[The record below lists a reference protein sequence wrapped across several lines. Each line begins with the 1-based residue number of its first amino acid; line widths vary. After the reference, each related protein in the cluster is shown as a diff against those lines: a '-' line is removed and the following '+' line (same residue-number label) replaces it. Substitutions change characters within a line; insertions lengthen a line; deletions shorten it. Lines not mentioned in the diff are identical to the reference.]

1 MSIPVLII
9 GPSGAGK
16 SASLRNLDPNR
27 VALINVLGKPLPFK
41 GARRFTSM
49 QTDNYATVRAAIK
62 KESNRDI
69 IVLDDVGYMMTNQ
82 FMRGHADNG
91 SGNERFQFFN
101 TLADNF
107 WKLIEDAKAVP
118 GDKRIY
124 FIMHE
129 EMNDFGKVKPKTVGK
144 LIDGTVCIEGMFAIC
159 LRALYLDG
167 KHIFKTQTDGNDV
180 AKSPMGMFESEIID
194 NDLAAVDDAI
204 VRYYE
209 IGRGAPLL
217 DK

>member
-1 MSIPVLII
+1 MAII
-9 GPSGAGK
+9 CLVMGK
-16 SASLRNLDPNR
+16 SGSGHSTSLRNFDPDK
-27 VALINVLGKPLPFK
+27 VGLINVLGKPLPFK
-41 GARRFTSM
+41 GGNKFRSVV
-49 QTDNYATVRAAIK
+49 TDDYLRVISTLK
-62 KESNRDI
+62 KAQSDV
-69 IVLDDVGYMMTNQ
+69 IVIDDAGYLMTNQ

-209 IGRGAPLL
+209 IDRGAPLL